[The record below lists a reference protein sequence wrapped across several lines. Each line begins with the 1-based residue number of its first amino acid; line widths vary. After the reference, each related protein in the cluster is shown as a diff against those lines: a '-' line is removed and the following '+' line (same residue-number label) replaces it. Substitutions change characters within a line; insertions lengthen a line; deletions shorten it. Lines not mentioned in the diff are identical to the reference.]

1 VVKVGAD
8 ISGLS
13 SGMSKAQS
21 DMKDNIN
28 GMLDTVKTLALA
40 GAASFTALAVAGV
53 SAASSLNETQNIINT
68 TFGKSSA
75 QIDAW
80 AQNAS
85 AAYGMN
91 ESSALKYVGTMGA
104 MFNGMGVTTAQAQ
117 QMSESI
123 TGLAGDMASFYNM
136 STDDAFSKLQAGI
149 AGQTKPLR
157 DLGINM
163 STANLQAYA
172 LSQGIT
178 TAYSKM
184 DQGQQTMLRY
194 NYLMQATNLSQGD
207 FARTSGSYANQMR
220 VFQANMEDM
229 TVALGQAVIP
239 IIQAALPWINMFMQ
253 AVVNAAT
260 VFTKWVDSMLGL
272 KYQAT
277 TAAAASTSLA
287 DAQNNVTTG
296 INNVTAAATAA
307 KKAVSGIDELNILQ
321 NNTTAGGTG
330 AGTGADATPSVST
343 PSAGAAT
350 PTAMNVSVG
359 IVGEGAI
366 KAFKAAMADAWQ
378 WIVKYQDGLK
388 AVASVIGVFFLPAL
402 LKSISAVGVDGIKAF
417 AGGVKAIIEYGA
429 AGWESVASTMAN
441 IEAWVVEK
449 ATLLE
454 DISFKIEDKVQTL
467 ATAAAHYVMSGALWE
482 DVTAWIA
489 AKAQLVAS
497 TAATI
502 GQKAAT
508 LASAAAAKVA
518 AAAQWL
524 LNAAMEANPIGIVV
538 IAIVALV
545 AILVTLWNTN
555 KGFRDFWISAWD
567 DMKKSWDG
575 FSSMITSVW
584 KTTLAPFGDFLKD
597 LFVTKLQNIVSTVKG
612 IISSV
617 KDIFNGLV
625 DFFTGVFTG
634 NWKKAFQ
641 GISEVTGG
649 VFSGIGTLIKAP
661 LNTVIDGIN
670 TMLAGVNG
678 IAGLAS
684 KIPGLSFLK
693 GATIPQIPKLAQ
705 GGIIDKP
712 TVAMIG
718 EAGTEAVVP
727 LKNTGFI
734 NTLAAAVASAVLTT
748 GQSGNGDIN
757 VTMQID
763 GNVFGKLCV
772 KAINGQTRKLGVN
785 PLYI

>member
-1 VVKVGAD
+1 
-8 ISGLS
+8 
-13 SGMSKAQS
+13 
-21 DMKDNIN
+21 MKENIN

-104 MFNGMGVTTAQAQ
+104 MFNGMGVTTTQAQ

-123 TGLAGDMASFYNM
+123 TGLSGDMASFYNM

-194 NYLMQATNLSQGD
+194 NYLMQATSLSQGD

-253 AVVNAAT
+253 AVVSAAT

-287 DAQNNVTTG
+287 DAQNNVATG

-321 NNTTAGGTG
+321 KNTTASGTG
-330 AGTGADATPSVST
+330 AGIGADATPSVPT

-350 PTAMNVSVG
+350 PTAMNVNVG
-359 IVGEGAI
+359 IVGAGAI

-378 WIVKYQDGLK
+378 WIVKYQDGIK

-441 IEAWVVEK
+441 VEAWVVEK

-489 AKAQLVAS
+489 AKVQLVAS

-524 LNAAMEANPIGIVV
+524 LNAAMEANPIGIII

-545 AILVTLWNTN
+545 AIFVTLWNTN

-617 KDIFNGLV
+617 
-625 DFFTGVFTG
+625 
-634 NWKKAFQ
+634 
-641 GISEVTGG
+641 
-649 VFSGIGTLIKAP
+649 
-661 LNTVIDGIN
+661 
-670 TMLAGVNG
+670 
-678 IAGLAS
+678 
-684 KIPGLSFLK
+684 
-693 GATIPQIPKLAQ
+693 
-705 GGIIDKP
+705 
-712 TVAMIG
+712 
-718 EAGTEAVVP
+718 
-727 LKNTGFI
+727 
-734 NTLAAAVASAVLTT
+734 
-748 GQSGNGDIN
+748 
-757 VTMQID
+757 
-763 GNVFGKLCV
+763 
-772 KAINGQTRKLGVN
+772 
-785 PLYI
+785 